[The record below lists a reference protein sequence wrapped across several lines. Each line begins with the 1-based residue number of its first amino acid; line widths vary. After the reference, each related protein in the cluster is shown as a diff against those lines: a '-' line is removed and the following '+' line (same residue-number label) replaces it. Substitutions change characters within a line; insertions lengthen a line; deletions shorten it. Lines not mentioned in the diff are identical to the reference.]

1 MIGPELA
8 AEIVTRYLGA
18 SISDEERH
26 VRRRAK
32 VQEIERTHGQITD
45 LGPDS

>member
-1 MIGPELA
+1 
-8 AEIVTRYLGA
+8 VTRYLGA

-32 VQEIERTHGQITD
+32 VQEIERTHGHVSE